1 MTQRMT
7 DELADAMAQVVADTF
22 SDGFLQIYSGTAGAT
37 PDDIS
42 GGTLLCEILLPAVAF
57 AVASGGITAMD
68 GQWFG
73 TVSTAGTA
81 AWGRFANRANDM
93 HLVVTVSNLAGAG
106 ELKLNSLSLTEG
118 GVVDVSTFAYT
129 VPTGA

>member
-7 DELADAMAQVVADTF
+7 DELANAMAQIVADTF
-22 SDGFLQIYSGTAGAT
+22 SDGLLEVYAGTPGAT

-42 GGTLLCEILLPAVAF
+42 DGTLLCEILLPAVAF
-57 AVASGGITAMD
+57 EVASGGVIAMD

-73 TVSTAGTA
+73 TVATSGTA
-81 AWGRFANRANDM
+81 AWARFANRADDM
-93 HLVVTVSNLAGAG
+93 HLVVTLSTMAGAG
-106 ELKLNSLSLTEG
+106 ELKLDTVTLVEG
-118 GVVDVSTFAYT
+118 GVVDVTAFAYT

>member
-22 SDGFLQIYSGTAGAT
+22 SDGFLEIYSGTAGAT

-57 AVASGGITAMD
+57 AVASGAVFARA
-68 GQWFG
+68 FG
-73 TVSTAGTA
+73 LSYARSLRAALRVCNLYLTGPRYGTQA
-81 AWGRFANRANDM
+81 DYPVHGGR
-93 HLVVTVSNLAGAG
+93 VCGA
-106 ELKLNSLSLTEG
+106 
-118 GVVDVSTFAYT
+118 D
-129 VPTGA
+129 